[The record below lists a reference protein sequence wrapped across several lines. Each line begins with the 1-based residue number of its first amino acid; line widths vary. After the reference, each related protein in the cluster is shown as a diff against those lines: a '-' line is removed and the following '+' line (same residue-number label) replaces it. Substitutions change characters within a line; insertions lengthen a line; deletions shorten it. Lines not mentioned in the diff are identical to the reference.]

1 MEQCTLYENAIAQLE
16 LDVERLHKLIK
27 ELLSKII

>member
-1 MEQCTLYENAIAQLE
+1 MERTKYENTIAQLE
-16 LDVERLHKLIK
+16 LDVERLHKLIQ